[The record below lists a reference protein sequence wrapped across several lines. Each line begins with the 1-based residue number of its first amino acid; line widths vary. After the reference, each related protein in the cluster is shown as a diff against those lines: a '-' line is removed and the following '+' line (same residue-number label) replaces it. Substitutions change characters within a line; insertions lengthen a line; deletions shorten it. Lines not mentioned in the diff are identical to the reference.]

1 VQLTIIGAGAIGGT
15 IGAHLIRDGHDIL
28 FCDADAAH
36 VEAINRDG
44 LTICGPVENFTVRA
58 RAVRPDGLPSRLTR
72 AAIAVKS
79 HHTAAAAELLSGR
92 LDPDGYVVSFQNGLN
107 TDTLAAAVGPSR
119 VIASFVNFG
128 ADLLEPG
135 RIMQGNVG
143 TFRVGE
149 PGGGISERVLEL
161 ADALPYAKAS
171 GNIMGFLWGKEAYG
185 AMLWAGAVS
194 DLSIADS
201 LDDPKWRPLMLA
213 IAREVLAQAP
223 VRPEGFDG
231 FEPDDLEGSLARLVT
246 FNRQS
251 AKSHSGIYRDL
262 MVRKRKTE
270 VDGQLADL
278 TGPLTLLTA
287 ELIRAIERG
296 ERTCEV
302 ANLEL
307 LAAYERSLR
316 LGHELNALVSLL
328 PAPARPALGGQLHG
342 VPIAVKDLIDIAGN
356 PRGNGNPHD
365 MSGPAAA
372 SDAPVITAL
381 RETGADVFATT
392 SLLEYAAGATH
403 PDVPEARNPV
413 DPQRT
418 AGGSSGGSAALVGA
432 GACPAALGTDT
443 GGSIRIP
450 AHYCGIVGFKP
461 SFGVIDVTGVQPL
474 APSLDHVGILG
485 ADVAITG
492 KVFAAL
498 TGQPPGTVTGQAR
511 PAADGQPPDGRPA
524 TLRIAVAGPQLRH
537 PDLQPAVAAVLQ
549 QAADRLARDFPV
561 TEVDGSALTEIA
573 ETFDDIFRWEAWQVH
588 RGQVERHPERYGP
601 ETLRL
606 LRTAA
611 AVSHASYQAACRRRD
626 ELLPAAAELY
636 RGADVLIT
644 PAAPVTAPATSPPV
658 DTAAGAREGLFTTV
672 FNLTG
677 APALVLPC
685 GSDSRGLPVGLQLS
699 APLHADLALLAAA
712 TLIENALAYDSR
724 RPAAQPGAGQP
735 IQTDCSAR

>member
-15 IGAHLIRDGHDIL
+15 IGAHLIRAGHDIL
-28 FCDADAAH
+28 LCDADPAH
-36 VEAINRDG
+36 VEAINQRG
-44 LTICGPVENFTVRA
+44 LTICGPVENFTVQA
-58 RAVRPDGLPSRLTR
+58 RAVLPAALPAALPR
-72 AAIAVKS
+72 AAVAVKS
-79 HHTAAAAELLSGR
+79 HHTAAAAELLRGR
-92 LDPDGYVVSFQNGLN
+92 LDPGGYVVSFQNGL
-107 TDTLAAAVGPSR
+107 TADTLAAVVGPGR
-119 VIASFVNFG
+119 VISSFVNFG

-161 ADALPYAKAS
+161 AAALPYAVAT

-201 LDDPKWRPLMLA
+201 LADPRWQPLMLA

-231 FEPDDLEGSLARLVT
+231 FEPGDLEGSLDRLVT

-270 VDGQLADL
+270 VDGQLGGL
-278 TGPLTLLTA
+278 KGPLTSLTA

-307 LAAYERSLR
+307 LAACERTIR
-316 LGHELNALVSLL
+316 LGRPLHAVVSVL
-328 PAPARPALGGQLHG
+328 PAPARRPDGVLHG

-365 MSGPAAA
+365 MTGPAAA
-372 SDAPVITAL
+372 TDAPVITAL
-381 RETGADVFATT
+381 RAAGADVFATT

-403 PDVPEARNPV
+403 PDVPEARNPF
-413 DPQRT
+413 DPGRT

-432 GACPAALGTDT
+432 GACPVALGTDT

-450 AHYCGIVGFKP
+450 AHYCGVVGFKP
-461 SFGVIDVTGVQPL
+461 SFGSIDVTGVQPL

-485 ADVAITG
+485 ADVAITE
-492 KVFAAL
+492 KVFSAI
-498 TGQPPGTVTGQAR
+498 TGQTAVPP
-511 PAADGQPPDGRPA
+511 PA
-524 TLRIAVAGPQLRH
+524 TLRVAVAQPQLAH
-537 PDLQPAVAAVLQ
+537 PDIQPAVAVALQHAV
-549 QAADRLARDFPV
+549 DRLSRAFPV

-573 ETFDDIFRWEAWQVH
+573 GTFDGIFLWEAWQVH
-588 RGQVERHPERYGP
+588 RDQVERHPDRYGP

-611 AVSHASYQAACRRRD
+611 TASHGSYQAACRRRD
-626 ELLPAAAELY
+626 ELLPHAADVY
-636 RGADVLIT
+636 RGADVLLT
-644 PAAPVTAPATSPPV
+644 PAAPFTAPATTPPV
-658 DTAAGAREGLFTTV
+658 DTPEGALEGLFTAV
-672 FNLTG
+672 FNVTG

-685 GSDSRGLPVGLQLS
+685 GWDEQGLPIGIQLS
-699 APLHADLALLAAA
+699 APRHADLPLLAAA
-712 TLIENALAYDSR
+712 HLIRSALAFGR
-724 RPAAQPGAGQP
+724 RDPAARSGTG
-735 IQTDCSAR
+735 

>member
-1 VQLTIIGAGAIGGT
+1 MQLTIIGAGAIGGT
-15 IGAHLIRDGHDIL
+15 IGAHLIRGGHDIL

-36 VEAINRDG
+36 VEAINQRG
-44 LTICGPVENFTVRA
+44 LTICGPVENFTVPA
-58 RAVRPDGLPSRLTR
+58 RAVLPDGLPPSLER
-72 AAIAVKS
+72 AAVAVKS
-79 HHTAAAAELLSGR
+79 HHTVAAAELLRGR
-92 LDPDGYVVSFQNGLN
+92 LDPGGYVVSFQNGLN
-107 TDTLAAAVGPSR
+107 VDALAAVVGPGR

-135 RIMQGNVG
+135 RIMQGNIG

-149 PGGGISERVLEL
+149 PGGGLSERVLEL
-161 ADALPYAKAS
+161 ADTLPYARATD
-171 GNIMGFLWGKEAYG
+171 NIMGFLWGKEAYG

-194 DLSIADS
+194 DLSIAAS
-201 LDDPKWRPLMLA
+201 LEDPKWRPLMLA

-231 FEPDDLEGSLARLVT
+231 FEPDDLEGSLARLAT
-246 FNRQS
+246 FNRES

-270 VDGQLADL
+270 VDGQLGDL
-278 TGPLTLLTA
+278 DGALTFLTA

-307 LAAYERSLR
+307 LASYEAAIR
-316 LGHELNALVSLL
+316 LGQPLNAVVSLL
-328 PAPARPALGGQLHG
+328 PAPARRPAGDLHG

-365 MSGPAAA
+365 MAGPPAA

-381 RETGADVFATT
+381 RAAAADVFATT

-413 DPQRT
+413 DPEQT

-432 GACPAALGTDT
+432 GACAVALGTDT

-450 AHYCGIVGFKP
+450 AHYCGVVGFKP
-461 SFGVIDVTGVQPL
+461 SFGAIDAAGVQPL

-485 ADVAITG
+485 AGVAITER
-492 KVFAAL
+492 VFAAL
-498 TGQPPGTVTGQAR
+498 TGQT
-511 PAADGQPPDGRPA
+511 PDARPA
-524 TLRIAVAGPQLRH
+524 TLRLAVVQRQLRH
-537 PDLQPAVAAVLQ
+537 PDLQPAVATALGQAV
-549 QAADRLARDFPV
+549 DRLAEAFPV
-561 TEVDGSALTEIA
+561 TEVDGSALTEMA
-573 ETFDDIFRWEAWQVH
+573 GTFDDIFLWEAWQVH
-588 RGQVERHPERYGP
+588 RSQVERHPERYGP

-611 AVSHASYQAACRRRD
+611 AADRGSYQAACRRRD
-626 ELLPAAAELY
+626 ELQPAAAEVY
-636 RGADVLIT
+636 RGADVLLT
-644 PAAPVTAPATSPPV
+644 PAAPVTAPATTPPV
-658 DTAAGAREGLFTTV
+658 DTPAGAREGLFTTV

-699 APLHADLALLAAA
+699 APLHADLPLLAAA
-712 TLIENALAYDSR
+712 TLIENAIAFDR
-724 RPAAQPGAGQP
+724 RFPATQSGAG
-735 IQTDCSAR
+735 

>member
-36 VEAINRDG
+36 VDAINQRG
-44 LTICGPVENFTVRA
+44 LTICGPVENFTVQA
-58 RAVRPDGLPSRLTR
+58 RAVLPDALPPKLTR
-72 AAIAVKS
+72 AAVAVKS
-79 HHTAAAAELLSGR
+79 HHTAAAAELLRGR

-107 TDTLAAAVGPSR
+107 VDALAAVVGPSR

-161 ADALPYAKAS
+161 ADALPYAQAT

-213 IAREVLAQAP
+213 VAREVLAQAP

-231 FEPDDLEGSLARLVT
+231 FEPDDLEGSLDRLVT

-270 VDGQLADL
+270 VDGQLGDL
-278 TGPLTLLTA
+278 NGPLTFQTA

-307 LAAYERSLR
+307 LASYEAAIR
-316 LGHELNALVSLL
+316 LGEPLNAVVSLL
-328 PAPARPALGGQLHG
+328 PAPARPALGGDLHG

-365 MSGPAAA
+365 MSGPATAA
-372 SDAPVITAL
+372 DAPVITAL
-381 RETGADVFATT
+381 REAGADVFATT

-413 DPQRT
+413 DRQRT

-432 GACPAALGTDT
+432 GACPVALGTDT

-461 SFGVIDVTGVQPL
+461 SFGAIEVAGVQPL

-485 ADVAITG
+485 ADVAITE

-498 TGQPPGTVTGQAR
+498 TGQPRAGR
-511 PAADGQPPDGRPA
+511 PAA
-524 TLRIAVAGPQLRH
+524 LRIAVAQPQLRH

-549 QAADRLARDFPV
+549 QAADRLAQDFPV

-573 ETFDDIFRWEAWQVH
+573 ETFDDIFLWEAWQVH
-588 RGQVERHPERYGP
+588 RSQVERHPERYGP

-611 AVSHASYQAACRRRD
+611 TIDRASYQAACRRRD
-626 ELLPAAAELY
+626 ELLPAAAEVY
-636 RGADVLIT
+636 RGADVLLT
-644 PAAPVTAPATSPPV
+644 PAAPVTAPATTPPV
-658 DTAAGAREGLFTTV
+658 DTPAGEREGLFTTV

-685 GSDSRGLPVGLQLS
+685 GSDEHGLPVGLQLS

-712 TLIENALAYDSR
+712 TLIENAIAFGPR
-724 RPAAQPGAGQP
+724 GPAAQSGAG
-735 IQTDCSAR
+735 

>member
-1 VQLTIIGAGAIGGT
+1 MQLTIIGAGAIGGT

-28 FCDADAAH
+28 FCDTDAAH
-36 VEAINRDG
+36 VEAINQRG
-44 LTICGPVENFTVRA
+44 LTICGPVENFTVQA
-58 RAVRPDGLPSRLTR
+58 RAVLPAGLPASLPR
-72 AAIAVKS
+72 AAVAVKS
-79 HHTAAAAELLSGR
+79 HHTAAAAELLRGR
-92 LDPDGYVVSFQNGLN
+92 LDPGGCVVSFQNGLN
-107 TDTLAAAVGPSR
+107 VDALAAVVGPGR

-135 RIMQGNVG
+135 QIMQGNIG

-149 PGGGISERVLEL
+149 PGGGLSERVLEL
-161 ADALPYAKAS
+161 ADALPYAQAT

-246 FNRQS
+246 FNRES

-270 VDGQLADL
+270 VDGQLGDL
-278 TGPLTLLTA
+278 RGPLTFLTA

-307 LAAYERSLR
+307 LASYEAAIR
-316 LGHELNALVSLL
+316 LGQPLNAVVSLL
-328 PAPARPALGGQLHG
+328 PAPARRPEGGLHG
-342 VPIAVKDLIDIAGN
+342 VPVAVKDLIDIAGN

-365 MSGPAAA
+365 MAGPPAAT
-372 SDAPVITAL
+372 DAPVVTAL
-381 RETGADVFATT
+381 RAAAADVFATT

-413 DPQRT
+413 DPERT

-432 GACPAALGTDT
+432 GACGVALGTDT

-450 AHYCGIVGFKP
+450 AHYCGVVGFKP
-461 SFGVIDVTGVQPL
+461 SFGAIDAAGVQPL

-485 ADVAITG
+485 ADVAITA

-498 TGQPPGTVTGQAR
+498 TGQPSAAVTGQAR
-511 PAADGQPPDGRPA
+511 PA
-524 TLRIAVAGPQLRH
+524 TLRLAVVQRQLQH
-537 PDLQPAVAAVLQ
+537 PDLQPAVATALRQAV
-549 QAADRLARDFPV
+549 DRLAGAFPV
-561 TEVDGSALTEIA
+561 TEVDGSALTEMA
-573 ETFDDIFRWEAWQVH
+573 GTFDDIFLWEAWQVH
-588 RGQVERHPERYGP
+588 RRQAGRHPERYGP

-611 AVSHASYQAACRRRD
+611 TVDRGRYRAACRRRD
-626 ELLPAAAELY
+626 ELLPAAAEVY
-636 RGADVLIT
+636 RGADVLLT
-644 PAAPVTAPATSPPV
+644 PAAPVTAPVTTPPV
-658 DTAAGAREGLFTTV
+658 DTPAGAREGLFTTV
-672 FNLTG
+672 FNLSG

-699 APLHADLALLAAA
+699 APRHADLALLAAA
-712 TLIENALAYDSR
+712 TLIENALAFDR
-724 RPAAQPGAGQP
+724 RLPAARSGAG
-735 IQTDCSAR
+735 

>member
-1 VQLTIIGAGAIGGT
+1 MQLTIIGAGAIGGT

-36 VEAINRDG
+36 VEAINQDG
-44 LTICGPVENFTVRA
+44 LTICGPVENFTVQA
-58 RAVRPDGLPSRLTR
+58 RAVLPDDLPSKLTR
-72 AAIAVKS
+72 VAIAVKS
-79 HHTAAAAELLSGR
+79 HHTTAAAELLRGR

-107 TDTLAAAVGPSR
+107 VDALAAVVGPSR

-128 ADLLEPG
+128 ADVLEPG

-149 PGGGISERVLEL
+149 PGGGISERVLEV
-161 ADALPYAKAS
+161 ADALPYAKATD
-171 GNIMGFLWGKEAYG
+171 NIMGFLWGKEAYG

-213 IAREVLAQAP
+213 VAREVLDQAP
-223 VRPEGFDG
+223 ARPEGFDG
-231 FEPDDLEGSLARLVT
+231 FEPDDLEGSLDRLVT

-270 VDGQLADL
+270 VDGQLGDL
-278 TGPLTLLTA
+278 TGPLTFQTA

-307 LAAYERSLR
+307 LASYEAAIR
-316 LGHELNALVSLL
+316 LGHELNAVVSLL
-328 PAPARPALGGQLHG
+328 PAPARRPVGELHG

-365 MSGPAAA
+365 MSGSAAA
-372 SDAPVITAL
+372 TDAPVITAL
-381 RETGADVFATT
+381 REAGADVFATT

-432 GACPAALGTDT
+432 GACPVALGTDT

-461 SFGVIDVTGVQPL
+461 SFGAIDVTGVQPL

-485 ADVAITG
+485 ADVAITE
-492 KVFAAL
+492 KVFTAL
-498 TGQPPGTVTGQAR
+498 TGQT
-511 PAADGQPPDGRPA
+511 PAGPPA
-524 TLRIAVAGPQLRH
+524 TLRLAVVPSQLQH
-537 PDLQPAVAAVLQ
+537 PELQPAVAAALQ
-549 QAADRLARDFPV
+549 QAIDRLAQAHAV
-561 TEVDGSALTEIA
+561 TEVDGSALTEMA
-573 ETFDDIFRWEAWQVH
+573 ETFDHIFLWEVWQVH
-588 RGQVERHPERYGP
+588 RSQVERHPERYGP

-611 AVSHASYQAACRRRD
+611 TIDRASYQAACRRRD
-626 ELLPAAAELY
+626 ELLPATAEVY
-636 RGADVLIT
+636 RGADVLLT
-644 PAAPVTAPATSPPV
+644 PAAPVTAPATTPPV
-658 DTAAGAREGLFTTV
+658 DTPAGAREGLFTTV

-685 GSDSRGLPVGLQLS
+685 GSHSRGLPVGLQLS
-699 APLHADLALLAAA
+699 APLHADLPLLAAA
-712 TLIENALAYDSR
+712 TLIENAIAFDSR
-724 RPAAQPGAGQP
+724 RPAAQSGAG
-735 IQTDCSAR
+735 